1 MVREKGAFASLK
13 YKAKNLKT
21 KVMEVTDGKGVTI
34 ILDAVGGEI
43 FDESLKWSVVLVIIF
58 LLKICI
64 TSLFGSF
71 SVLLTKA
78 K

>member
-1 MVREKGAFASLK
+1 MREKGAFASLK
-13 YKAKNLKT
+13 YKAKNLKK

-43 FDESLKWSVVLVIIF
+43 FDESLKWLVVLVIIC
-58 LLKICI
+58 LLIFCI
-64 TSLFGSF
+64 KSLFGSF